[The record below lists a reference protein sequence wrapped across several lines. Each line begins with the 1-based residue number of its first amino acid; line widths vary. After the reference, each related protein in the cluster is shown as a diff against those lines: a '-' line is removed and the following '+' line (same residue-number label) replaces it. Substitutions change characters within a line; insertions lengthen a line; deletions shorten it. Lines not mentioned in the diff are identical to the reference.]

1 MLFRSLFSFRKLP
14 DYPLAVV
21 VGIGEDRFLRSYLT
35 YRDTLLILGGVMT
48 LLILARDGGSALA
61 ETFFGA
67 VQATLPEG
75 AFEQAA
81 KLAAEIA
88 GAREPAA

>member
-1 MLFRSLFSFRKLP
+1 MLGAANHLGQGVER
-14 DYPLAVV
+14 DPLRA
-21 VGIGEDRFLRSYLT
+21 
-35 YRDTLLILGGVMT
+35 MT